1 MACIDGGRAEAGP
14 AVCRRL
20 LSSSVSESPSPAH
33 RAFQIAAGVL
43 VALVLVVPLTL
54 LAVPAQSQAQTVSGT
69 VVSSDA
75 GTPISGVSV
84 AVKNSNVGTTTDA
97 SGRYSLE
104 VSSLTSDTLT
114 FSSIGYSRQEV
125 PVNGQANVNVTL
137 VPQAVSLEALVVV
150 GYGTQQ
156 RRDVTGA
163 VASVDTEDM
172 AEVASPNVGQALQ
185 GRIAGVQ
192 VTPSSGEPGQDA
204 VIRIRGVGTLGD
216 AS

>member
-1 MACIDGGRAEAGP
+1 MNCLSVRKSRRGSTQRRAAP
-14 AVCRRL
+14 LALALILPLALCAA
-20 LSSSVSESPSPAH
+20 LSPGQA
-33 RAFQIAAGVL
+33 R
-43 VALVLVVPLTL
+43 
-54 LAVPAQSQAQTVSGT
+54 AQTVAGT

-84 AVKNSNVGTTTDA
+84 AVKNSNVATVTDA

-104 VSSLTSDTLT
+104 VNSLTTDTLT

-125 PVNGQANVNVTL
+125 PVNGQTAVNVTL
-137 VPQAVSLEALVVV
+137 MPQAIALEELVVV

-163 VASVDTEDM
+163 VASVDTEDL

-185 GRIAGVQ
+185 GRVAGVQ

-216 AS
+216 ASPLYVVDGMLLE